1 MNGADNAEIP
11 DQFSVAQPPATD
23 VCGWR
28 LQLDGRDRIRED
40 LISLGSRETSPAVAF
55 GWGWALQKR
64 TRLHETFSRPHF
76 ELEH

>member
-28 LQLDGRDRIRED
+28 LQLDGRDRIREG
-40 LISLGSRETSPAVAF
+40 IVTRMRGNRSRVPVSGSGLVS
-55 GWGWALQKR
+55 GKGQ
-64 TRLHETFSRPHF
+64 
-76 ELEH
+76 